1 MRGGVEEGTFHE
13 RNNPRGRKGDRGA
26 PSYLYSTT
34 LPSATNGLL
43 LPWCKTGN
51 STATSYTVGL
61 YGCSITLCGPDVW
74 MTSVASH
81 VLVFRFLR
89 KTPAE
94 VGATK
99 YCG

>member
-1 MRGGVEEGTFHE
+1 MPREEQSIGGGGEERGGD
-13 RNNPRGRKGDRGA
+13 GDRGA

-43 LPWCKTGN
+43 LPWCKMGS

-61 YGCSITLCGPDVW
+61 YGCTIALCGPDVW
-74 MTSVASH
+74 ITSVASH

-99 YCG
+99 Y